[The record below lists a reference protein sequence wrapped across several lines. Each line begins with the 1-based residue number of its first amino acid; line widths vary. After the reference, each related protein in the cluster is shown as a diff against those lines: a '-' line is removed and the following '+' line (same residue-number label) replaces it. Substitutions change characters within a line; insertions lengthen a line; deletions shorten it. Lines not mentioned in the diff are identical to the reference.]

1 MSPGLSVAHYRIL
14 SRLGAGGMGEVYLA
28 QDPRLGRKV
37 ALKILSPD
45 LTRRTDRL
53 LRFEQ
58 EARAASALNHPNI
71 LTIHDIGQEGDTRY
85 LVTEYVEGETL
96 RARLSHGPL
105 PLHDALDTAVQVAG
119 ALAAA
124 HAAGIVHRDVKPEN
138 LMLRPDGLVKILD
151 FGLAKLTESERTPSS
166 NEGTA
171 TVAAFDTEPGHV
183 AGTPF
188 YMSPEQARG
197 LKVDARTDI
206 FSLGTVLYEMLA
218 GRRPFDGETTSHAMV
233 AILEKEPVPLTRYL
247 PDAPPELQRI
257 LSKALAKNRD
267 ERYQG
272 VKDLQIDLKS
282 LAGQTS
288 AHSAA
293 PAPLPV
299 PRGPRRIP
307 RSALVAAGVVV
318 LAAAVVWFWLHRAPA
333 ITTKDTI
340 LVADFVNTTGD
351 PVFDGTLK
359 QGLAAQLEQSPYL
372 SLTPDQRVRDTL
384 RLMSRPP
391 DTRVT
396 PEIAREICQR
406 LGFKAFIEG
415 SVAPLGAHYALT
427 LAAVKAATGEDLAR
441 IQLEADSKERIL
453 HTLSDATAQL
463 RRKLGESLA
472 SIEKTDVPLEQAT
485 TSSLEALKAFSLGM
499 QATLAGKWQEAT
511 TYDQRAVELDPNFAR
526 AWRGL
531 SVTYSNLRGQR
542 EAMVET
548 GRKAY
553 ELRDR
558 ASELERLLIDEWYYQ
573 VVAPD
578 QPRALGVLETTT
590 RLYPNSVVA
599 WHQLA
604 IVARVLN
611 QYDKALAA
619 SQAEL
624 RILPS
629 ATGYGVLSGTFLA
642 LNRFAEA
649 RQVCVDAAQRQ
660 MDNNICHRTLYRV
673 AIVTGDAA
681 AAKVELDRWAGLHDP
696 TDSLT
701 AQRDAAAFR
710 GQFRSERELAQRLF
724 DLSNTR
730 NSKDAQAVNLAGKG
744 AEEALW
750 GLCREALE
758 DSRKGLQVSHP
769 QVALAN
775 ASYAAAA
782 CGDARGFDA
791 AIGEIQRNDPR
802 ALEDASSYYFYVRA
816 LGQSLLGR
824 PVDLAPFRV
833 PTKWGQATGIG
844 MEYYRGEIFRG
855 QTQPAEAAAA
865 FQHVLDH
872 RGWDPLSPFWV
883 AAYLG
888 LARAAAQ
895 SGDTAKARQS
905 YQDFFALMKDADQDL
920 PLLAAARREYE
931 QLR

>member
-1 MSPGLSVAHYRIL
+1 MSPGVSVAYYRIL
-14 SRLGAGGMGEVYLA
+14 SRLGAGGMGEVYLV
-28 QDPRLGRKV
+28 QDTRLGRKV

-45 LTRRTDRL
+45 LTHRADRL

-85 LVTEYVEGETL
+85 IATEYVEGETL
-96 RARLSHGPL
+96 RARLARGPL
-105 PLHDALDTAVQVAG
+105 PLRDALDFAVQIAG

-124 HAAGIVHRDVKPEN
+124 HAAGIVHRDIKPEN
-138 LMLRPDGLVKILD
+138 LMLRPDGLVKVLD
-151 FGLAKLTESERTPSS
+151 FGLAKLNESERTPSS
-166 NEGTA
+166 DEGTA

-218 GRRPFDGETTSHAMV
+218 GRRPFEGETTSHAMV
-233 AILEKEPVPLTRYL
+233 AILEKEPMPLTRYL

-267 ERYQG
+267 ERYQV

-288 AHSAA
+288 THSAS
-293 PAPLPV
+293 PEPLTV
-299 PRGPRRIP
+299 PRGPRRISK
-307 RSALVAAGVVV
+307 RALSAGGVVV
-318 LAAAVVWFWLHRAPA
+318 LAAAGFWFWLHRAPA
-333 ITTKDTI
+333 LTTKDTI

-396 PEIAREICQR
+396 PEIARDICQR

-415 SVAPLGAHYALT
+415 SVAPLGAHYVLT
-427 LAAVKAATGEDLAR
+427 LAAVNAATGEDLAR

-453 HTLSDATAQL
+453 HTLSDAAAQL

-485 TSSLEALKAFSLGM
+485 TSSLEALKAYSLGV
-499 QATLAGKWQEAT
+499 QATLAGKFPEAI
-511 TYDQRAVELDPNFAR
+511 TYYQRAVELDPNFAR
-526 AWRGL
+526 AWRGI
-531 SVTYSNLRGQR
+531 SATSSNLAGRR
-542 EAMVET
+542 EAVIET

-578 QPRALGVLETTT
+578 QPRALGVLETAT

-604 IVARVLN
+604 IVARQLN

-629 ATGYGVLSGTFLA
+629 AIGYGTLSGTFLA
-642 LNRFAEA
+642 LNRYAEA
-649 RQVCVDAAQRQ
+649 RQVCVDAEQRQ
-660 MDNNICHRTLYRV
+660 MDNRICHRTLYRV

-681 AAKVELDRWAGLHDP
+681 AAKVELDRWAGLSDP
-696 TDSLT
+696 TENLT
-701 AQRDAAAFR
+701 AQRDTAEFR
-710 GQFRSERELAQRLF
+710 GQVRMAREMQQRLF
-724 DLSNTR
+724 DLSQT
-730 NSKDAQAVNLAGKG
+730 LAAGLTG
-744 AEEALW
+744 RGSLEAFW

-758 DSRKGLQVSHP
+758 DSSKGLQVSRSLN
-769 QVALAN
+769 ALSS
-775 ASYAAAA
+775 ASLSAAS
-782 CGDARGFDA
+782 CGDPRAFDA
-791 AIGEIQRNDPR
+791 AIGEIQRNDPK
-802 ALEDASSYYFYVRA
+802 AMEDTSSYYYYVRA

-833 PTKWGQATGIG
+833 PTNWGQLTG
-844 MEYYRGEIFRG
+844 MSMDYYRGEIFRG
-855 QTQPAEAAAA
+855 QKQPAEAVAA

-872 RGWDPLSPFWV
+872 RGRDPLSPYWV
-883 AAYLG
+883 AAHLG
-888 LARAAAQ
+888 LGRAAAQ